1 MITPKAFSQIIRH
14 FDEIDKIVSSRTMRK
29 RPWLEVAL
37 TSLLCDLLDEQTQ
50 EDEKLEYTFKRL
62 QDDLSKE
69 DSLFGI
75 NLQLETIEFNQIFE
89 RYISQSDIGLNL
101 IFENKIE
108 PQLSWSRPYL
118 LQAKRLYPMNLNPLL
133 YSEASTFTTIDKDQ
147 QRRIEV
153 LNEVLKVC

>member
-1 MITPKAFSQIIRH
+1 MITPKAFIQIINH
-14 FDEIDKIVSSRTMRK
+14 FDEIDKIVSARTMRK

-50 EDEKLEYTFKRL
+50 DDEKLNYTFKQL
-62 QDDLSKE
+62 QVDLIKD

-75 NLQLETIEFNQIFE
+75 HLCVETIEFNSIYE

-108 PQLSWSRPYL
+108 PQ
-118 LQAKRLYPMNLNPLL
+118 
-133 YSEASTFTTIDKDQ
+133 YS
-147 QRRIEV
+147 
-153 LNEVLKVC
+153 